1 MCNLHLQV
9 EADSWAVHAG
19 RAPDLSS
26 RQGEDAILPHTQVV
40 ERGRGGSLGPP
51 VPAKHY
57 VPITLALCMFPT
69 ALLTD
74 TQKPGVCGT
83 L

>member
-26 RQGEDAILPHTQVV
+26 RQGEDTVLPHTQVV
-40 ERGRGGSLGPP
+40 ERGRGGVTWASRPCQTLCAHHLGL
-51 VPAKHY
+51 VHVSHGSA
-57 VPITLALCMFPT
+57 
-69 ALLTD
+69 D
-74 TQKPGVCGT
+74 
-83 L
+83 